1 MPISFDGTNNSLVIN
16 NYTAMSVDT
25 SGRVLLPNQPV
36 FQAYGVSG
44 GTYAYNNYWIFP
56 TTLVNVGSNY
66 NTTTGRFT
74 APIAGTYHFF
84 WSNIGG
90 NTDNV
95 WRYYFRKNGANVGDW
110 HLRLDTGASGSDY
123 EFGTRQIMLPLAVG
137 DYVQIWFASD
147 NNTNSYPNSNDSNNT
162 YPTFGGYLMG

>member
-1 MPISFDGTNNSLVIN
+1 MAISLDGTNNSIVIN
-16 NYTAMSVDT
+16 NLTAMSVDAA
-25 SGRVLLPNQPV
+25 GRVLIPNQPV

-44 GTYAYNNYWIFP
+44 GTYANNSYWIFP
-56 TTLVNVGSNY
+56 TTLVNNGGHY

-74 APIAGTYHFF
+74 APIAGTYQFA
-84 WSNIGG
+84 WSHIGG
-90 NTDNV
+90 NSDTV

-123 EFGTRQIMLPLAVG
+123 EFGTRQIILPLAVG
-137 DYVQIWFASD
+137 DYVQIYFSSD
-147 NNTNSYPNSNDSNNT
+147 SSTSSYPSANDATNT